1 MSRLYIYRDYSKYWV
16 SQLII
21 ILLYFAA
28 LSKREFLTFSNSHAN
43 NRGRNTKK
51 SSASAKAYAYTD
63 NNMTPGNLIVSTD
76 YINQDSG
83 GENEISMPVKLNA
96 LRYGGYSAECILDR
110 VEPNGN
116 IPDKEIAGK

>member
-1 MSRLYIYRDYSKYWV
+1 
-16 SQLII
+16 
-21 ILLYFAA
+21 
-28 LSKREFLTFSNSHAN
+28 
-43 NRGRNTKK
+43 
-51 SSASAKAYAYTD
+51 
-63 NNMTPGNLIVSTD
+63 MTPGNLIVSTD

-116 IPDKEIAGK
+116 IPEKEIDGKLEYDNMIFVCRFYLID